1 VHSSGDYGT
10 VFEKHLSID
19 TVYKNPERHYQTT
32 DRLKLRIMSGTTTGF
47 RLNNGDQIPA
57 LGLGM
62 PECDLFDGPEVV

>member
-62 PECDLFDGPEVV
+62 PECDLFDALEVV